1 MNIGLIV
8 LFAFGVVRPFS
19 ENSRWRDISDK
30 EVIEYLERFKG
41 LIEVLK
47 DDTPRLGS
55 TEKPLAFEQWLDII
69 DGGLNDP
76 EDREDFVPMM
86 MLVGLMDIIRACRS
100 LVDSEQLRIE
110 GENFHGLYM
119 HGIWVDEADCGESR
133 FWIFPDNCMTA
144 LCYRRNGIAWELDTY
159 DFRFRES
166 VNPEYRDTF
175 MMLAPKGNLN
185 YTLSPSRI
193 IDPEDMVTGGY
204 EAHYDESTF
213 EIVRLMIYDES
224 HRFPQWLNWRA
235 LERLAPEDERYKEFR
250 TVLNDIYSPQSPHS
264 VIFRNTAPELSD
276 CINNL
281 VGVDNSYLYVYDWQP
296 RRFVV
301 NENQKGSFTYDGE
314 PEDYATLQPLF
325 GLDVSEE
332 HPLYAIPKSVKQKYY
347 NNAELNKLVTVLND
361 AQNIN
366 EVCIIHS
373 ERIPEPRLVFP
384 AYGASIAL
392 NMEDLSK
399 IGVIKFTR
407 RPF

>member
-166 VNPEYRDTF
+166 VNP
-175 MMLAPKGNLN
+175 
-185 YTLSPSRI
+185 
-193 IDPEDMVTGGY
+193 
-204 EAHYDESTF
+204 
-213 EIVRLMIYDES
+213 
-224 HRFPQWLNWRA
+224 
-235 LERLAPEDERYKEFR
+235 
-250 TVLNDIYSPQSPHS
+250 
-264 VIFRNTAPELSD
+264 
-276 CINNL
+276 
-281 VGVDNSYLYVYDWQP
+281 
-296 RRFVV
+296 
-301 NENQKGSFTYDGE
+301 
-314 PEDYATLQPLF
+314 
-325 GLDVSEE
+325 
-332 HPLYAIPKSVKQKYY
+332 
-347 NNAELNKLVTVLND
+347 
-361 AQNIN
+361 
-366 EVCIIHS
+366 
-373 ERIPEPRLVFP
+373 
-384 AYGASIAL
+384 
-392 NMEDLSK
+392 
-399 IGVIKFTR
+399 
-407 RPF
+407 